1 MAQRLATEYVK
12 TCLELTEAEMSR
24 FISMFQEHQ
33 NLLQVKVMDNG
44 SQEIVLM
51 NHQDERVA
59 LSFERRRGK
68 YVFEGS
74 CRLTNPQLVNLMRK
88 AVSEFKG
95 SAIVNR
101 VYTGYTMVYHYVQGS
116 VVTIIERKGDQ
127 DKIIYAHQDTLGEME
142 KLFLRSEI
150 EQEIE
155 QLKGSINQLLDLRNE
170 MNDKSSVIQID
181 GRLTELTHRLFVL
194 EAY

>member
-1 MAQRLATEYVK
+1 
-12 TCLELTEAEMSR
+12 
-24 FISMFQEHQ
+24 
-33 NLLQVKVMDNG
+33 
-44 SQEIVLM
+44 
-51 NHQDERVA
+51 
-59 LSFERRRGK
+59 
-68 YVFEGS
+68 
-74 CRLTNPQLVNLMRK
+74 MRK